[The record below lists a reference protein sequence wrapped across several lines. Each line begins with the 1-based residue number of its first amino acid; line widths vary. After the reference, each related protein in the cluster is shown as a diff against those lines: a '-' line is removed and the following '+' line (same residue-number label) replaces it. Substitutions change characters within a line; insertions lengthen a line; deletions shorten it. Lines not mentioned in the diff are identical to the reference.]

1 MRCKPG
7 YTEILVESFYS
18 PEKGHRGYIHI
29 IPAASQQYS
38 LDYLVEC
45 SRAMT
50 NRYPVGTIFRLA
62 VCLKATSGG
71 RPHFYAHY
79 RAPVEVVVGR
89 ERKLSAAMQTTTHIT
104 IPCSRPPRNIQ

>member
-18 PEKGHRGYIHI
+18 PENGHRGYIHI
-29 IPAASQQYS
+29 RPAAGQQYS
-38 LDYLVEC
+38 QDYFVEC

-62 VCLKATSGG
+62 VCLKATSTG
-71 RPHFYAHY
+71 RPHLYAHFS
-79 RAPVEVVVGR
+79 APFEVVVGQDR
-89 ERKLSAAMQTTTHIT
+89 GS
-104 IPCSRPPRNIQ
+104 